1 MRKILSL
8 LLTISITQFAFS
20 QGNFEIKAGT
30 NLYYIT
36 SKTETEN
43 FDNPKLGFVIGGAYD
58 MKVSDRFSI
67 QPELLFSTQRS
78 QETYYNQVLRT
89 NYVNV
94 PVLFKFHPATSNFS
108 LYAGPQVS
116 FLSNARRKI
125 NDVTTPYRDAVNKTD
140 LGGTAGLGYL
150 FPKCRLTA
158 DVRYYFG
165 TLNVLQDQQSGTK
178 TRNRLWS
185 VMIGYSFA
193 KKK

>member
-1 MRKILSL
+1 MRKILCL
-8 LLTISITQFAFS
+8 LLTISISQIGLS
-20 QGNFEIKAGT
+20 QGNFEVKAGT
-30 NLYYIT
+30 NLYYIH

-78 QETYYNQVLRT
+78 QETYYNNTIKT
-89 NYVNV
+89 NYVNL
-94 PVLFKFHPATSNFS
+94 PVLFKFHPVASNFS

-116 FLSNARRKI
+116 FLSNVKRKV
-125 NDVTTPYRDAVNKTD
+125 NDQTIVYRDAVNKTD

-150 FPKCRLTA
+150 FPKCRITA